1 MTPRAKNWD
10 HHVGDAEEISR
21 QPGFQLLRDRIVELA
36 ELTPEDTVVDVGAGT
51 GLLALAI
58 APRVEAVWAID
69 ISAAMTR
76 YLEAKAASGALANL
90 RSVTA
95 SATSLPLLD
104 GVADVVVSNYCLH
117 HLRDRDKHR
126 ALHEA
131 FRVLK
136 PGGRLVIAD
145 MMFSVTLSGRRDRRV
160 LADKITAMLH
170 RGPAGLWRLARNAAR
185 YLSGRWEHPANAAWW
200 RAALGDTGFSDIEIE
215 LLEHEGGIARARRPP
230 AATAASPNGR
240 HRELQALAPKP
251 A

>member
-21 QPGFQLLRDRIVELA
+21 RPGFQLLRDRIVELA
-36 ELTPEDTVVDVGAGT
+36 ELTPEETVVDVGAGT

-69 ISAAMTR
+69 VSAAMTR

-95 SATSLPLLD
+95 SATSLPLMD

-126 ALHEA
+126 ALSYSST
-131 FRVLK
+131 K
-136 PGGRLVIAD
+136 
-145 MMFSVTLSGRRDRRV
+145 
-160 LADKITAMLH
+160 
-170 RGPAGLWRLARNAAR
+170 
-185 YLSGRWEHPANAAWW
+185 
-200 RAALGDTGFSDIEIE
+200 
-215 LLEHEGGIARARRPP
+215 
-230 AATAASPNGR
+230 AASPAPAAHPPQPR
-240 HRELQALAPKP
+240 QARMGDTANLEPWLP
-251 A
+251 NRRDVCST